1 MLKREFIPVG
11 KENAI
16 SRRDLCRIT
25 GLSDRQVRREIAQ
38 LRLQD
43 FDDDM
48 VIVSTYRGR
57 GYYLTDN
64 VDEIMGCIADMT
76 ARIRSI
82 VQTIDHDRAV
92 VDRIRKKRMY
102 GAGLA
107 DIRAPKYI
115 YGEV

>member
-1 MLKREFIPVG
+1 MLKREMIPVG
-11 KENAI
+11 RENAI

-48 VIVSTYRGR
+48 VIVSTSRGR

-64 VDEIMGCIADMT
+64 IGDIVTYIADMS

-82 VQTIDHDRAV
+82 VHEIAHARAV
-92 VDRIRKKRMY
+92 VERLRKKQMY
-102 GAGLA
+102 GEGL
-107 DIRAPKYI
+107 
-115 YGEV
+115 G